1 MKNSCDVIQDLLPL
15 YCDGACS
22 GESRHLVEEHLRE
35 CGQCRE
41 TYELMRSALPARAVP
56 AEDGQAAQAAAAAWK
71 KGTHR
76 AARRAYFIALA
87 VIVAVIAAVCLRHGL
102 HSTAEGS
109 ILGMTAQAE
118 KLLNTE
124 NSELVLAK
132 KRGDYLAVMVRTESG
147 GCGMDILERDGLFH
161 DRWRG
166 GPGSA
171 GIPAGF
177 LHAGVFGGGSED
189 EMPVLVVFGLDLP
202 EAACW
207 YTFEYDSTTYTRPI
221 VSHRALDVF
230 FPMSV
235 EAASYTITVT
245 LLDENMNELT

>member
-1 MKNSCDVIQDLLPL
+1 MKTSCNVIQDLLPL

-22 GESRHLVEEHLRE
+22 GESRHLVEEHLTE

-41 TYELMRSALPARAVP
+41 TYELMQASLPAKAVP
-56 AEDGQAAQAAAAAWK
+56 AAAWK
-71 KGTHR
+71 RGTHR
-76 AARRAYFIALA
+76 AARRAYFLALA
-87 VIVAVIAAVCLRHGL
+87 VIVAVIAAVCLHHGL

-118 KLLNTE
+118 KILYTE

-132 KRGDYLAVMVRTESG
+132 KRGDYLAVMVRTEDG
-147 GCGMDILERDGLFH
+147 GCGMDILERDSLFH

-207 YTFEYDSTTYTRPI
+207 YTFEYDNTTYTRPI

-235 EAASYTITVT
+235 EAGSYTITVT
-245 LLDENMNELT
+245 LLDENMQELT

>member
-1 MKNSCDVIQDLLPL
+1 MKTSCNVIQDLLPL

-22 GESRHLVEEHLRE
+22 DESRHLVEEHLKE

-41 TYELMRSALPARAVP
+41 TYELMQAALPARAVP
-56 AEDGQAAQAAAAAWK
+56 AEDGQAAHAAAAAWR
-71 KGTHR
+71 KGTHQ
-76 AARRAYFIALA
+76 AACRAYFIVLA
-87 VIVAVIAAVCLRHGL
+87 IVVAVIAAVCLHHGL

-118 KLLNTE
+118 KILYTE

-132 KRGDYLAVMVRTESG
+132 KRGDYLAVMVRTEDG
-147 GCGMDILERDGLFH
+147 DCGMDILERDSLFH

-177 LHAGVFGGGSED
+177 LHAGVFGGSGED
-189 EMPVLVVFGLDLP
+189 DIPVLVVFGMDLP
-202 EAACW
+202 ENACW
-207 YTFEYDSTTYTRPI
+207 YTFTYDNTTYTRPI
-221 VSHRALDVF
+221 VSHRALDMF
-230 FPMSV
+230 FPMSR
-235 EAASYTITVT
+235 EAAGYTITVT